1 MEVEQKLGFRELLQ
15 RLYAAF
21 NEQDVDSALEVIHP
35 DAVWANGME
44 GGLLNGHQ
52 SIREYWSR
60 QWSYI
65 TWHVRPMRFEITD
78 PENIVVDVHQILR
91 DLSGNIVSI
100 RNLQHIFQVDDGL
113 IVKMDIR

>member
-1 MEVEQKLGFRELLQ
+1 MEVEQKLGYRELLKH
-15 RLYAAF
+15 LYSAF

-60 QWSYI
+60 QWSDI
-65 TWHVRPMRFEITD
+65 TLNVRPMGFEMND
-78 PENIVVDVHQILR
+78 PENIVLEAHQILR

-100 RNLQHIFQVDDGL
+100 RNLQHIFQIEDGL
-113 IVKMDIR
+113 IKRMDIR